1 MIFIYVIIIMVIIM
15 KKTIVDFDFKD
26 KTVVLR
32 CDLNVPVKNGKI
44 IDDSKIVKSLK
55 SINYIV
61 SNGGKVVILSHFGK
75 IKSESDF
82 VNNSLDVVYKRLREL
97 VSFDISFCSS
107 LDFDVVKNSVFDVSY
122 GNGILLENTRFY
134 DIPNKLESDCSDI
147 LSMFYAS
154 LGDIF
159 INDAFG
165 TIHRGHASNCG
176 VANYLD
182 SGIGFLIMDEISNLS
197 ILDNPDR
204 PFVVIMGG
212 AKLSDK
218 LGVISS
224 LIEKVDYLLVGGAMS
239 YTFLKAKGYNIGR
252 CLYEDDYVS
261 YCSLMLD
268 KYGDKIVLPIDL
280 YGSSEYS
287 NDSLK
292 RHVFVDLIDNDFMG
306 LDLGDETISLFTS
319 YLKDA
324 KTIFWNGP
332 VGVYE
337 FSNYIEGSKKLLDFI
352 GNIDAVS
359 ILGGGDLVSCA
370 NVLSCSSSFT
380 YVSTGGGATL
390 EYIVNKDLP
399 GLVNIGEKDYE

>member
-1 MIFIYVIIIMVIIM
+1 M
-15 KKTIVDFDFKD
+15 KKTIFDFDFKD
-26 KTVVLR
+26 KVVVLR
-32 CDLNVPVKNGKI
+32 CDLNVTIKDGKI

-61 SNGGKVVILSHFGK
+61 NNGGKVVILSHLGK
-75 IKSESDF
+75 VKSESDF
-82 VNNSLDVVYKRLREL
+82 VNNSLSVVYERLKEL
-97 VSFDISFCSS
+97 VDFELSFCPYT
-107 LDFDVVKNSVFDVSY
+107 DFDVVKSSVLNVSY

-134 DIPNKLESDCSDI
+134 DVPDKLESGCSDT
-147 LSMFYAS
+147 LSLFYAS

-165 TIHRGHASNCG
+165 TIHRAHASNCG
-176 VANYLD
+176 VAKYLD
-182 SGIGFLIMDEISNLS
+182 SGIGFLVMDEISNLS
-197 ILDNPDR
+197 RLDNPDR

-224 LIEKVDYLLVGGAMS
+224 LIERVDYLLVGGAMS
-239 YTFLKAKGYNIGR
+239 YTFLKAKGYNVGK
-252 CLYEDDYVS
+252 CLYEEDYVL

-268 KYGDKIVLPIDL
+268 KYGDKIVLPVDL
-280 YGSSEYS
+280 YGSYEYS

-292 RHVFVDLIDNDFMG
+292 RYCLVNAIENDFMG
-306 LDLGDETISLFTS
+306 LDMGDKTISLFMD
-319 YLKDA
+319 YLRDA

-337 FSNYIEGSKKLLDFI
+337 FSNYIIGSEKLLNFI
-352 GNIDAVS
+352 GDLGVVS
-359 ILGGGDLVSCA
+359 ILGGGDIVGCC
-370 NVLSCSSSFT
+370 NVLSCSSKFT

-390 EYIVNKDLP
+390 EYIVDKDLP

>member
-1 MIFIYVIIIMVIIM
+1 MCYHNSGDNM

-26 KTVVLR
+26 KVVVLR
-32 CDLNVPVKNGKI
+32 CDLNVTIKDGKI

-61 SNGGKVVILSHFGK
+61 NNGGKVVILSHLGK
-75 IKSESDF
+75 VKSESDF
-82 VNNSLDVVYKRLREL
+82 VNNSLSVVYERLKEL
-97 VSFDISFCSS
+97 VDFELSFCPYT
-107 LDFDVVKNSVFDVSY
+107 DFDVVKSSVLNVSY

-134 DIPNKLESDCSDI
+134 DVPDKLESGCSDT
-147 LSMFYAS
+147 LSLFYAS

-176 VANYLD
+176 VAKYLD
-182 SGIGFLIMDEISNLS
+182 SGIGFLVMDEISNLS
-197 ILDNPDR
+197 MLDNPVR

-224 LIEKVDYLLVGGAMS
+224 LIERVDYLLIGGAMS
-239 YTFLKAKGYNIGR
+239 YTFLKAKGYNVGK
-252 CLYEDDYVS
+252 CLYEEDYVS

-268 KYGDKIVLPIDL
+268 KYGDKIVLPVDL
-280 YGSSEYS
+280 YGSYEYS

-292 RHVFVDLIDNDFMG
+292 RYCLVDAIDDDFMG
-306 LDLGDETISLFTS
+306 LDMGDKTISLFMN
-319 YLKDA
+319 YLRDA

-337 FSNYIEGSKKLLDFI
+337 FSNYIIGSEKLLNFI
-352 GNIDAVS
+352 GNLGVVS
-359 ILGGGDLVSCA
+359 ILGGGDIVSCC
-370 NVLSCSSSFT
+370 NVLSCSSKFT

>member
-1 MIFIYVIIIMVIIM
+1 MCYHNSGDNM
-15 KKTIVDFDFKD
+15 KKTIFDFDFKD
-26 KTVVLR
+26 KVVVLR
-32 CDLNVPVKNGKI
+32 CDLNVTIKDGKI

-61 SNGGKVVILSHFGK
+61 NNGGKVVILSHLGK
-75 IKSESDF
+75 VKSESDF
-82 VNNSLDVVYKRLREL
+82 VNNSLSVVYERLKEL
-97 VSFDISFCSS
+97 VDFELSFCPYT
-107 LDFDVVKNSVFDVSY
+107 DFDVVKSSVLNVSY

-134 DIPNKLESDCSDI
+134 DVPDKLESGCSDT
-147 LSMFYAS
+147 LSLFYAS

-165 TIHRGHASNCG
+165 TIHRAHASNCG
-176 VANYLD
+176 VCKYLD
-182 SGIGFLIMDEISNLS
+182 SGIGFLVMDEISNLS
-197 ILDNPDR
+197 RLDNPDR

-224 LIEKVDYLLVGGAMS
+224 LIERVDYLLVGGAMS
-239 YTFLKAKGYNIGR
+239 YTFLKAKGYNVGK
-252 CLYEDDYVS
+252 CLYEEDYVS

-268 KYGDKIVLPIDL
+268 KYGDKIVLPVDL
-280 YGSSEYS
+280 YGSYEYS

-292 RHVFVDLIDNDFMG
+292 RYCLVDAIENDFMG
-306 LDLGDETISLFTS
+306 LDMGDKTISLFMD
-319 YLKDA
+319 YLRDA

-337 FSNYIEGSKKLLDFI
+337 FSNYIIGSEKLLNFI
-352 GNIDAVS
+352 GDLGVVS
-359 ILGGGDLVSCA
+359 ILGGGDIVSCC
-370 NVLSCSSSFT
+370 NVLSCSSKFT

-390 EYIVNKDLP
+390 EYIVDKDLP

>member
-1 MIFIYVIIIMVIIM
+1 MVIIM

-159 INDAFG
+159 INDDFG
-165 TIHRGHASNCG
+165 TIHRGHVG
-176 VANYLD
+176 L
-182 SGIGFLIMDEISNLS
+182 LII
-197 ILDNPDR
+197 
-204 PFVVIMGG
+204 
-212 AKLSDK
+212 
-218 LGVISS
+218 
-224 LIEKVDYLLVGGAMS
+224 
-239 YTFLKAKGYNIGR
+239 
-252 CLYEDDYVS
+252 
-261 YCSLMLD
+261 
-268 KYGDKIVLPIDL
+268 
-280 YGSSEYS
+280 
-287 NDSLK
+287 
-292 RHVFVDLIDNDFMG
+292 
-306 LDLGDETISLFTS
+306 
-319 YLKDA
+319 
-324 KTIFWNGP
+324 
-332 VGVYE
+332 
-337 FSNYIEGSKKLLDFI
+337 
-352 GNIDAVS
+352 
-359 ILGGGDLVSCA
+359 
-370 NVLSCSSSFT
+370 
-380 YVSTGGGATL
+380 
-390 EYIVNKDLP
+390 
-399 GLVNIGEKDYE
+399 

>member
-1 MIFIYVIIIMVIIM
+1 M
-15 KKTIVDFDFKD
+15 KKTIFDFDFKD
-26 KTVVLR
+26 KAVVLR
-32 CDLNVPVKNGKI
+32 CDLNVTIKDGKI
-44 IDDSKIVKSLK
+44 IDDSKIVKSLR

-61 SNGGKVVILSHFGK
+61 KNGGKVVILSHLGK
-75 IKSESDF
+75 VKSESDF
-82 VNNSLDVVYKRLREL
+82 VNNSLSVVYERLKEL
-97 VSFDISFCSS
+97 VDFELSFCPCT
-107 LDFDVVKNSVFDVSY
+107 DFDVVKNSVLNVSY
-122 GNGILLENTRFY
+122 GSGILLENTRFY
-134 DIPNKLESDCSDI
+134 DVPDKLESGCSDT
-147 LSMFYAS
+147 LSLFYAS

-176 VANYLD
+176 VAKYLD
-182 SGIGFLIMDEISNLS
+182 SGIGFLVMDEISNLS
-197 ILDNPDR
+197 RLDNPVR

-239 YTFLKAKGYNIGR
+239 YTFLKAKGYDVGK
-252 CLYEDDYVS
+252 CLYEEDYVS
-261 YCSLMLD
+261 YCSLILD
-268 KYGDKIVLPIDL
+268 KYGDKIVLPVDL
-280 YGSSEYS
+280 YGSYEYS

-292 RHVFVDLIDNDFMG
+292 KCCLVDAIDDDFMG
-306 LDLGDETISLFTS
+306 LDMGDKTISLFMD
-319 YLKDA
+319 YLRDA

-337 FSNYIEGSKKLLDFI
+337 FSNYIEGSKKLLNFI
-352 GNIDAVS
+352 GNLGVVS
-359 ILGGGDLVSCA
+359 ILGGGDIVSCA
-370 NVLSCSSSFT
+370 NVLSCSSKFT

>member
-1 MIFIYVIIIMVIIM
+1 MCYHNSGDNM
-15 KKTIVDFDFKD
+15 KKTIFDFDFKD
-26 KTVVLR
+26 KVVVLR
-32 CDLNVPVKNGKI
+32 CDLNVTIKDGKI
-44 IDDSKIVKSLK
+44 IDDSKIVKSLR

-61 SNGGKVVILSHFGK
+61 NNGGKVVILSHLGK
-75 IKSESDF
+75 VKSESDF
-82 VNNSLDVVYKRLREL
+82 VNNSLSVVYERLKEL
-97 VSFDISFCSS
+97 VDFELSFCPYT
-107 LDFDVVKNSVFDVSY
+107 DFDVVKSSVLNVSY

-134 DIPNKLESDCSDI
+134 DVPDKLESGCSDT
-147 LSMFYAS
+147 LSLFYAS

-176 VANYLD
+176 VAKYLD
-182 SGIGFLIMDEISNLS
+182 SGIGFLVMDEISNLS
-197 ILDNPDR
+197 RLDDPVR

-224 LIEKVDYLLVGGAMS
+224 LIERVDYLLIGGAMS
-239 YTFLKAKGYNIGR
+239 YTFLKAKGYNVGK
-252 CLYEDDYVS
+252 CLYEEDYVS
-261 YCSLMLD
+261 YCSLILD
-268 KYGDKIVLPIDL
+268 KYGDKIVLPVDL
-280 YGSSEYS
+280 YGSYEYS

-292 RHVFVDLIDNDFMG
+292 KYCLVDAIDDDFMG
-306 LDLGDETISLFTS
+306 LDMGDKTISLFMN
-319 YLKDA
+319 YLRDA

-337 FSNYIEGSKKLLDFI
+337 FSNYIEGSKKLLNFI
-352 GNIDAVS
+352 GNLGVVS
-359 ILGGGDLVSCA
+359 ILGGGDIVSCA
-370 NVLSCSSSFT
+370 NVLSCSSKFT

>member
-1 MIFIYVIIIMVIIM
+1 MCYHNSGDNNM
-15 KKTIVDFDFKD
+15 KKTIVDFDVKD
-26 KTVVLR
+26 KVVVLR
-32 CDLNVPVKNGKI
+32 CDLNVTIKNGKI

-61 SNGGKVVILSHFGK
+61 NNGGKVVILSHLGK
-75 IKSESDF
+75 VKSESDF
-82 VNNSLDVVYKRLREL
+82 ANNSLVVVYERLKEL
-97 VSFDISFCSS
+97 VDFELSFCSS
-107 LDFDVVKNSVFDVSY
+107 TDFDAVKNNVFNVSY

-134 DIPNKLESDCSDI
+134 DVPDKLESDCSDT
-147 LSMFYAS
+147 LSLFYAS

-165 TIHRGHASNCG
+165 AIHRGHASNCG
-176 VANYLD
+176 IAKYLD
-182 SGIGFLIMDEISNLS
+182 SGIGFLVMEEISNLS
-197 ILDNPDR
+197 RLDDPVR

-239 YTFLKAKGYNIGR
+239 YTFLKAKGYDVGK
-252 CLYEDDYVS
+252 CLYEKDYVS
-261 YCSLMLD
+261 YCSIMLD
-268 KYGDKIVLPIDL
+268 KYGDKIVLPVDL
-280 YGSSEYS
+280 YGSYEYS

-292 RHVFVDLIDNDFMG
+292 KYCLVDAIDDDFMG
-306 LDLGDETISLFTS
+306 LDMGDKTISLFIN
-319 YLKDA
+319 YLRDA

-337 FSNYIEGSKKLLDFI
+337 FSNYIEGSKKLLNFI
-352 GNIDAVS
+352 GELDVVS
-359 ILGGGDLVSCA
+359 ILGGGDIVSCA
-370 NVLSCSSSFT
+370 NVLSCSSKFT

>member
-1 MIFIYVIIIMVIIM
+1 MCYHNSGDNNM
-15 KKTIVDFDFKD
+15 KKTIFDFDFKD
-26 KTVVLR
+26 KVIVLR
-32 CDLNVPVKNGKI
+32 CDLNVTIKDGKI
-44 IDDSKIVKSLK
+44 IDDSKIVKSLR

-61 SNGGKVVILSHFGK
+61 NNGGKVVILSHLGK
-75 IKSESDF
+75 VKSESDF
-82 VNNSLDVVYKRLREL
+82 VNNSLSVVYERLKEL
-97 VSFDISFCSS
+97 VDFELSFCPYT
-107 LDFDVVKNSVFDVSY
+107 DFDVVKSSVLNVSY

-134 DIPNKLESDCSDI
+134 DVPDKLESGCSDT
-147 LSMFYAS
+147 LSLFYAS

-176 VANYLD
+176 VAKYLD
-182 SGIGFLIMDEISNLS
+182 SGIGFLVMDEISNLS
-197 ILDNPDR
+197 RLDDPVR

-218 LGVISS
+218 LGIISS
-224 LIEKVDYLLVGGAMS
+224 LIERVDYLLIGGAMS
-239 YTFLKAKGYNIGR
+239 YTFLKAKGYNVGK
-252 CLYEDDYVS
+252 CLYEEDYVS
-261 YCSLMLD
+261 YCSLILD
-268 KYGDKIVLPIDL
+268 KYGDKIVLPVDL
-280 YGSSEYS
+280 YGSYEYS

-292 RHVFVDLIDNDFMG
+292 KYCLVDAIDDDFMG
-306 LDLGDETISLFTS
+306 LDMGDKTISLFMN
-319 YLKDA
+319 YLRDA

-337 FSNYIEGSKKLLDFI
+337 FSNYIEGSKKLLNFI
-352 GNIDAVS
+352 GNLGVVS
-359 ILGGGDLVSCA
+359 ILGGGDIVSCA
-370 NVLSCSSSFT
+370 NVLSCSSKFT

>member
-1 MIFIYVIIIMVIIM
+1 MCYYNSGDNM
-15 KKTIVDFDFKD
+15 KKTIFDFDFKD
-26 KTVVLR
+26 KVVVLR
-32 CDLNVPVKNGKI
+32 CDLNVTIKDGKI
-44 IDDSKIVKSLK
+44 IDDSKIVKSLR

-61 SNGGKVVILSHFGK
+61 NNGGKVVILSHLGK
-75 IKSESDF
+75 VKSESDF
-82 VNNSLDVVYKRLREL
+82 VNNSLSVVYEMLKEL
-97 VSFDISFCSS
+97 VDFELSFCPYT
-107 LDFDVVKNSVFDVSY
+107 DFDVVKNSVLNVSY

-134 DIPNKLESDCSDI
+134 DVPDKLESGCSDT
-147 LSMFYAS
+147 LSLFYAS

-176 VANYLD
+176 VAKYLD
-182 SGIGFLIMDEISNLS
+182 SGIGFLVMDEISNLS
-197 ILDNPDR
+197 RLDDPVR

-218 LGVISS
+218 LGIISS
-224 LIEKVDYLLVGGAMS
+224 LIERVDYLLIGGAMS
-239 YTFLKAKGYNIGR
+239 YTFLKAKGYDVGK
-252 CLYEDDYVS
+252 CLYEEDYVS

-268 KYGDKIVLPIDL
+268 KYGDKIVLPVDL
-280 YGSSEYS
+280 YGSYEYS

-292 RHVFVDLIDNDFMG
+292 KYCLVDAIDDDFMG
-306 LDLGDETISLFTS
+306 LDMGDKTISLFMN
-319 YLKDA
+319 YLRDA

-337 FSNYIEGSKKLLDFI
+337 FSNYIEGSKKLLNFI
-352 GNIDAVS
+352 GNLGVVS
-359 ILGGGDLVSCA
+359 ILGGGDIVSCA
-370 NVLSCSSSFT
+370 NVLSCSSKFT

>member
-1 MIFIYVIIIMVIIM
+1 M
-15 KKTIVDFDFKD
+15 KKTIFDFDFKD
-26 KTVVLR
+26 KVVVLR
-32 CDLNVPVKNGKI
+32 CDLNVTIKDGKI
-44 IDDSKIVKSLK
+44 IDDSKIVKSLR

-61 SNGGKVVILSHFGK
+61 NNGGKVVILSHLGK
-75 IKSESDF
+75 VKSESDF
-82 VNNSLDVVYKRLREL
+82 VNNSLSVVYERLKEL
-97 VSFDISFCSS
+97 VDFELSFCPYT
-107 LDFDVVKNSVFDVSY
+107 DFDVVKSSVLNVSY

-134 DIPNKLESDCSDI
+134 DVPDKLESGCSDT
-147 LSMFYAS
+147 LSLFYAS

-176 VANYLD
+176 VAKYLD
-182 SGIGFLIMDEISNLS
+182 SGIGFLVMDEISNLS
-197 ILDNPDR
+197 RLDDPVR

-224 LIEKVDYLLVGGAMS
+224 LIERVDYLLIGGAMS
-239 YTFLKAKGYNIGR
+239 YTFLKAKGYNVGK
-252 CLYEDDYVS
+252 CLYEEDYVS
-261 YCSLMLD
+261 YCSLILD
-268 KYGDKIVLPIDL
+268 KYGDKIVLPVDL
-280 YGSSEYS
+280 YGSYEYS

-292 RHVFVDLIDNDFMG
+292 KYCLVDAIDDDFMG
-306 LDLGDETISLFTS
+306 LDMGDKTISLFMN
-319 YLKDA
+319 YLRDA

-337 FSNYIEGSKKLLDFI
+337 FSNYIEGSKKLLNFI
-352 GNIDAVS
+352 GNLGVVS
-359 ILGGGDLVSCA
+359 ILGGGDIVSCA
-370 NVLSCSSSFT
+370 NVLSCSSKFT

>member
-1 MIFIYVIIIMVIIM
+1 M
-15 KKTIVDFDFKD
+15 KKTIFDFDFKD
-26 KTVVLR
+26 KVVVLR
-32 CDLNVPVKNGKI
+32 CDLNVTIKDGKI

-61 SNGGKVVILSHFGK
+61 NNGGKVVILSHLGK
-75 IKSESDF
+75 VKSESDF
-82 VNNSLDVVYKRLREL
+82 VNNSLSVVYERLKEL
-97 VSFDISFCSS
+97 VDFELSFCPYT
-107 LDFDVVKNSVFDVSY
+107 DFDVVKSNVLNVSY

-134 DIPNKLESDCSDI
+134 DVPDKLESGCSST
-147 LSMFYAS
+147 LSLFYAS

-165 TIHRGHASNCG
+165 TIHRAHASNCG
-176 VANYLD
+176 VCKYLD
-182 SGIGFLIMDEISNLS
+182 SGIGFLVMDEISNLS
-197 ILDNPDR
+197 RLDNPDR

-224 LIEKVDYLLVGGAMS
+224 LIERVDYLLVGGAMS
-239 YTFLKAKGYNIGR
+239 YTFLKAKGYNVGK
-252 CLYEDDYVS
+252 CLYEEDYVS

-268 KYGDKIVLPIDL
+268 KYGDKIVLPVDL
-280 YGSSEYS
+280 YGSYEYS

-292 RHVFVDLIDNDFMG
+292 RYCLVDAIENDFMG
-306 LDLGDETISLFTS
+306 LDMGDKTISLFMD
-319 YLKDA
+319 YLRDA

-337 FSNYIEGSKKLLDFI
+337 FSNYIIGSEKLLNFI
-352 GNIDAVS
+352 GDLGVVS
-359 ILGGGDLVSCA
+359 ILGGGDIVSCA
-370 NVLSCSSSFT
+370 NVLSCSSKFT

-390 EYIVNKDLP
+390 EYIVDKDLP

>member
-1 MIFIYVIIIMVIIM
+1 MCYHNSGDNM
-15 KKTIVDFDFKD
+15 KKTIFDFDFKD
-26 KTVVLR
+26 KVVVLR
-32 CDLNVPVKNGKI
+32 CDLNVTIKDGKI

-61 SNGGKVVILSHFGK
+61 NNGGKVVILSHLGK
-75 IKSESDF
+75 VKSESDF
-82 VNNSLDVVYKRLREL
+82 VNNSLSVVYERLKEL
-97 VSFDISFCSS
+97 VDFELSFCPYT
-107 LDFDVVKNSVFDVSY
+107 DFDVVKSSVLNVSY

-134 DIPNKLESDCSDI
+134 DVPDKLESGCSST
-147 LSMFYAS
+147 LSLFYAS

-165 TIHRGHASNCG
+165 TIHRAHASNCG
-176 VANYLD
+176 VCKYLD
-182 SGIGFLIMDEISNLS
+182 SGIGFLVMDEISNLS
-197 ILDNPDR
+197 RLDNPDR

-218 LGVISS
+218 LGVISL
-224 LIEKVDYLLVGGAMS
+224 LIERVDYLLVGGAMS
-239 YTFLKAKGYNIGR
+239 YTFLKAKGYNVGK
-252 CLYEDDYVS
+252 CLYEEDYVS

-268 KYGDKIVLPIDL
+268 KYGDKIVLPVDL
-280 YGSSEYS
+280 YGSYEYS
-287 NDSLK
+287 NDSLRK
-292 RHVFVDLIDNDFMG
+292 YCLVDAIENDFMG
-306 LDLGDETISLFTS
+306 LDMGDKTISLFMD
-319 YLKDA
+319 YLRDA

-337 FSNYIEGSKKLLDFI
+337 FSNYIIGSEKLLNFI
-352 GNIDAVS
+352 GDLGVVS
-359 ILGGGDLVSCA
+359 ILGGGDIVSCC
-370 NVLSCSSSFT
+370 NVLSCSSKFT

>member
-1 MIFIYVIIIMVIIM
+1 MCYHNSGDNM

-26 KTVVLR
+26 KVVVLR
-32 CDLNVPVKNGKI
+32 CDLNVTIKDGKI

-61 SNGGKVVILSHFGK
+61 NNGGKVVILSHLGK
-75 IKSESDF
+75 VKSESDF
-82 VNNSLDVVYKRLREL
+82 VNNSLSVVYERLKEL
-97 VSFDISFCSS
+97 VDFELSFCPYT
-107 LDFDVVKNSVFDVSY
+107 DFDVVKSNVLNVSY

-134 DIPNKLESDCSDI
+134 DVPDKLESGCSST
-147 LSMFYAS
+147 LSLFYAS

-165 TIHRGHASNCG
+165 TIHRAHASNCG
-176 VANYLD
+176 VCKYLD
-182 SGIGFLIMDEISNLS
+182 SGIGFLVMDEISNLS
-197 ILDNPDR
+197 RLDNPDR

-224 LIEKVDYLLVGGAMS
+224 LIKRVDYLLVGGAMS
-239 YTFLKAKGYNIGR
+239 YTFLKAKGYNVGK
-252 CLYEDDYVS
+252 CLYEEDYVS

-268 KYGDKIVLPIDL
+268 KYGDKIVLPVDL
-280 YGSSEYS
+280 YGSYEYS

-292 RHVFVDLIDNDFMG
+292 RYCLVNAIENDFMG
-306 LDLGDETISLFTS
+306 LDMGD
-319 YLKDA
+319 

-337 FSNYIEGSKKLLDFI
+337 FSNYIIGSEKLLNFI
-352 GNIDAVS
+352 GDLGVVS
-359 ILGGGDLVSCA
+359 ILGGGDIVSCC
-370 NVLSCSSSFT
+370 NVLSCSSKFT